1 MKIQLWSIGKANEHF
16 VEEGISIFTKRL
28 SNYYPIEWK
37 IIPSAKQAASMT
49 ADELKKSEGVQVLQ
63 LLKKDDYLVLLDEK
77 GTQFSS
83 EKLANFIQQR
93 ANGSE
98 KNIVF
103 LIGGA
108 FGVSDALFER
118 ANFTW
123 SLSHL
128 VFPHQLVR
136 LILIEQIY
144 RACTINKNEK
154 YHHK

>member
-83 EKLANFIQQR
+83 EKLANFIQ
-93 ANGSE
+93 
-98 KNIVF
+98 
-103 LIGGA
+103 
-108 FGVSDALFER
+108 
-118 ANFTW
+118 
-123 SLSHL
+123 
-128 VFPHQLVR
+128 
-136 LILIEQIY
+136 
-144 RACTINKNEK
+144 
-154 YHHK
+154 